1 MIASGEGGVRW
12 KSLCNYLEN
21 KRERER
27 DKGERGRRERVKSER
42 KWEKVEAN
50 ELLYD
55 VLVCV

>member
-27 DKGERGRRERVKSER
+27 DKGQRGREAREKRESER
-42 KWEKVEAN
+42 
-50 ELLYD
+50 
-55 VLVCV
+55 